1 MPAPRQPA
9 SARKA
14 FARLLIFLSL
24 LLLAAGIIM
33 AVHAVD
39 FRAGFSLPLAVLLV
53 LLVAGIGAIW
63 AGFAMVDHHFD
74 ELERLRGLLLVAA
87 GRDDQLP
94 PDWPALGEPGLEAL
108 DLGAA
113 ARRAL
118 VAQRELGGRTDE
130 KLAAV
135 VAAAAEGLL
144 VMTEAG
150 LVSLVNAAA
159 LKVLGAE
166 AVAVG
171 TSVYAAL
178 ERDHMVDIE
187 HRARQTGE
195 AVQADLL
202 LVDGRRTDALVAPL
216 GDHGG
221 FVISLP
227 HREPG
232 QRGQVLH
239 DLTLHD
245 SPPESR
251 IDPDTPPHDWPLE
264 ELPIL
269 VFDSETTGLDVAI
282 VRVIS
287 LGAVWTHG
295 HRLYPRINLDSL
307 VNPGEPIPP
316 RSTAVHGITD
326 RMVAGAPD
334 FAAGWP
340 PLAEMIEGVVVVGHS
355 IGFDLAILKAEC
367 ARHGLAWKTPPAL
380 DTALLYSALYPKEMD
395 IGLESLAA
403 RFGVEIEGRHT
414 ALGDALVTAEV
425 WIALMAQLIDRGI
438 ATYGAARE
446 FSMGAR
452 VLLAQQRQAG
462 WLPAARA
469 ENKGEQDG

>member
-1 MPAPRQPA
+1 MTAPPKKA
-9 SARKA
+9 STRKA
-14 FARLLIFLSL
+14 FARLLIFLGLVL
-24 LLLAAGIIM
+24 LVAGIVM
-33 AVHAVD
+33 AVYMMD
-39 FRAGFSLPLAVLLV
+39 FRAGMSLPAMGFLG

-63 AGFAMVDHHFD
+63 IGFTLVDHHFD

-87 GRDDQLP
+87 GRDEPLP
-94 PDWPALGEPGLEAL
+94 PDWPALGEHGREVAGL
-108 DLGAA
+108 GVA

-118 VAQRELGGRTDE
+118 VAQRELGGQTDE

-144 VMTEAG
+144 VMTETG
-150 LVSLVNAAA
+150 LVSLVNEAA

-178 ERDHMVDIE
+178 ERDHMADIE

-195 AVQADLL
+195 AVEAELL
-202 LVDGRRTDALVAPL
+202 MVDGRHTDALVAPL

-232 QRGQVLH
+232 TRSGVQH

-245 SPPESR
+245 SPPEAR
-251 IDPDTPPHDWPLE
+251 VDPNVPPHDWPLE
-264 ELPIL
+264 DLPIL

-282 VRVIS
+282 ARVIS
-287 LGAVWTHG
+287 LGAVRCHG
-295 HRLYPRINLDSL
+295 HRLYSGINLDSL
-307 VNPGEPIPP
+307 VNPGMPIPP

-326 RMVAGAPD
+326 RMVAAAPE
-334 FAAGWP
+334 FAVGWP
-340 PLAEMIEGVVVVGHS
+340 PLAHMIEGAVVVGHS

-367 ARHGLAWKTPPAL
+367 DRSGLAWKTPPAL
-380 DTALLYSALYPKEMD
+380 DTALLYSALYPKEQD

-403 RFGVEIEGRHT
+403 RFGVVIEGRHT
-414 ALGDALVTAEV
+414 ALGDALVTAEI
-425 WIALMAQLIDRGI
+425 WIALMAQLVDRGI

-462 WLPAARA
+462 WLPAARN

>member
-1 MPAPRQPA
+1 MPPPRQKA

-14 FARLLIFLSL
+14 FTRLLIFLGF
-24 LLLAAGIIM
+24 LLLAASIIM
-33 AVHAVD
+33 AVEAVD
-39 FRAGFSLPLAVLLV
+39 FRAGLSLPMMGLLG
-53 LLVAGIGAIW
+53 LLMAGIGAIW
-63 AGFAMVDHHFD
+63 IGFAMVDHHFD

-87 GRDDQLP
+87 GREDPLP
-94 PDWPALGEPGLEAL
+94 PDWPALGECGLEAFG
-108 DLGAA
+108 LGAA

-118 VAQRELGGRTDE
+118 LAQRELGGRTDE

-159 LKVLGAE
+159 LKVLGAD

-195 AVQADLL
+195 AVQAELL

-232 QRGQVLH
+232 QRSQVLH

-245 SPPESR
+245 SPPAVS
-251 IDPDTPPHDWPLE
+251 IDPSTPPHDWPLE

-269 VFDSETTGLDVAI
+269 VVDSETTGLDVAI
-282 VRVIS
+282 VRIIS
-287 LGAVWTHG
+287 LGAVRCHG

-307 VNPGEPIPP
+307 VNPGIPIPP

-340 PLAEMIEGVVVVGHS
+340 PLAEMIEGAVVVGHS

-367 ARHGLAWKTPPAL
+367 DRYGLTWHTPPAL
-380 DTALLYSALYPKEMD
+380 DTALLYSALYPKEQD
-395 IGLESLAA
+395 IGLESLAT

-425 WIALMAQLIDRGI
+425 WVALMAQLIDRGV

-469 ENKGEQDG
+469 ENKGTRDG

>member
-1 MPAPRQPA
+1 MSAPRQKA
-9 SARKA
+9 SARKV
-14 FARLLIFLSL
+14 FTRLLVFLGL

-33 AVHAVD
+33 AVQAVD
-39 FRAGFSLPLAVLLV
+39 FRAGFSLPLAVLLG
-53 LLVAGIGAIW
+53 LLIGGIGAIW

-87 GRDDQLP
+87 GREEPPP
-94 PDWPALGEPGLEAL
+94 PDWPPLGECGREAAA
-108 DLGAA
+108 LGAA
-113 ARRAL
+113 ARRAIL
-118 VAQRELGGRTDE
+118 AQRELGGRTDE

-150 LVSLVNAAA
+150 LVSLVNESA

-166 AVAVG
+166 ALAVG

-178 ERDHMVDIE
+178 ERDHMVEIE
-187 HRARQTGE
+187 HRARQTAE
-195 AVQADLL
+195 AVEAELL
-202 LVDGRRTDALVAPL
+202 LVDGRRIEALVAPL

-232 QRGQVLH
+232 RRSLVQH

-245 SPPESR
+245 SPPAVG
-251 IDPDTPPHDWPLE
+251 IDPNAPPHDWPLE

-282 VRVIS
+282 ARIIS
-287 LGAVWTHG
+287 LGAVRCHG

-307 VNPGEPIPP
+307 VNPGMTIPP
-316 RSTAVHGITD
+316 LSTSVHGITD

-334 FAAGWP
+334 FATGWP
-340 PLAEMIEGVVVVGHS
+340 PLAGMIEGKVVVGHS

-367 ARHGLAWKTPPAL
+367 DRCGLAWQTPPAL
-380 DTALLYSALYPKEMD
+380 DTALLYSALYPKEQD

-414 ALGDALVTAEV
+414 ALGDALVTAEI

-462 WLPAARA
+462 WLPAARN
-469 ENKGEQDG
+469 ENKGEENG